1 MTEGGARGRSHPDG
15 KDDSHVEEEELEEDD
30 GEQDAGG
37 VRELLGRRKRVVAS
51 WPCLPLCR
59 DLEADGESIWLSLSL
74 GAAIE
79 YEYPSQSRS
88 ALTQRWQVGLVSSH
102 CRRGGGISVSLVQTQ
117 HVTQRGVPTAGRRER
132 SGRVVS
138 RRTERSRKGLTAMKE
153 RETVP

>member
-102 CRRGGGISVSLVQTQ
+102 LTLRVLQVRHPVLTLRVPARAMILVL
-117 HVTQRGVPTAGRRER
+117 VTVYTP
-132 SGRVVS
+132 
-138 RRTERSRKGLTAMKE
+138 
-153 RETVP
+153 